1 MRWVYL
7 VLLVVIV
14 TMIVVFFAQNRENET
29 LKFFNESITAPLY
42 LFFVA
47 VYLLGMW
54 TGGTVVGF
62 VSGLPTGYRAQAE
75 AGVAAAVTPETCR
88 PGKWTA
94 AAGGRTGR
102 DRRIGRA
109 FSDHSHLTLNRLV
122 KPEVSEHVCL
132 SAIGITF
139 SKAPISAPPSLRNGC
154 GIS

>member
-29 LKFFNESITAPLY
+29 LKFFNQSITAPLY

-62 VSGLPTGYRAQAE
+62 VKRAYRHATEHKQKQA
-75 AGVAAAVTPETCR
+75 
-88 PGKWTA
+88 
-94 AAGGRTGR
+94 
-102 DRRIGRA
+102 
-109 FSDHSHLTLNRLV
+109 S
-122 KPEVSEHVCL
+122 
-132 SAIGITF
+132 
-139 SKAPISAPPSLRNGC
+139 PPR
-154 GIS
+154 

>member
-29 LKFFNESITAPLY
+29 LKFFNQSITAPLY

-62 VSGLPTGYRAQAE
+62 VRRAYRHATEHKQTQA
-75 AGVAAAVTPETCR
+75 PQ
-88 PGKWTA
+88 
-94 AAGGRTGR
+94 
-102 DRRIGRA
+102 
-109 FSDHSHLTLNRLV
+109 
-122 KPEVSEHVCL
+122 
-132 SAIGITF
+132 
-139 SKAPISAPPSLRNGC
+139 LR
-154 GIS
+154 